1 MNTDNIKNQMMK
13 LWKDTFHDSDDYIK
27 LIFDSYFNPDYIAYR
42 IKDDKIISAL
52 LGVPYFFKSKIN
64 PDVSL
69 RGLYLCGLATNPNQR
84 GNGIMSELIEEIN
97 QRAADLKFDFTFLIP
112 ANEGLF
118 KYYSDRGYSESV
130 FRIKNEYFSTHD
142 FKNEYI
148 TKLIS
153 HSHDRKLES
162 GTIINQQEVEKQFHH
177 ELNYYD
183 TIRILKIKNP
193 DSRILSL
200 ISNYISKFESSQH
213 FLMLNHSPEDVA
225 IAADE
230 NQISEG
236 SIIIAINQKG
246 EIIGISFLAIGD
258 DDDITVQYYLYDDIA
273 VKLKMLSEIKNL
285 DILPIL
291 SSENMTIIS
300 SLNPDNIKR
309 TESENQDR
317 DCTIN
322 EKSDAENNSIGKSI
336 IQKSGINSSVE
347 NDNVNK
353 GDLSKSDRG
362 DLSKFT
368 CDEFDNSMGDIAF
381 KEGDNHQH
389 QEIHSQIKES
399 CSLQT
404 LNSKSIETIQHG
416 NTSTETNYSANIS
429 GINVSVEED
438 LIDNADATQSKG
450 LSNLPSSNDESETNQ
465 ENEKRYPDQKG
476 LESYVASYTDN
487 LGSVYAEICQDYPA
501 AKRVEDG
508 ESGSK
513 AGRRRVDKD
522 FLIHCY
528 DNPFTTEVRAA
539 LWSPLYI
546 GGDDRFSA
554 LSSVAAVEAPLTIAS
569 REHCHAMI
577 RLLNPRDILK
587 LCPSD
592 GERKKYPILV
602 EDLNG
607 NNEIKIVTNSGDY
620 IVNCQITNQNHTN
633 HGYLQEDGIVKIT
646 LKELSDILF
655 RRPGSSKIAD
665 EALGLPEIPLFIGLM
680 LD

>member
-52 LGVPYFFKSKIN
+52 LGVPYSFKSKIN

-97 QRAADLKFDFTFLIP
+97 KRAADLKFDFTFLIP

-162 GTIINQQEVEKQFHH
+162 GTIINQKEVEKQFHR

-183 TIRILKIKNP
+183 TIRVLKIKNP
-193 DSRILSL
+193 DSRILRL

-225 IAADE
+225 IAIDE
-230 NQISEG
+230 NEISEG

-273 VKLKMLSEIKNL
+273 VKFKMLSEIKNL

-300 SLNPDNIKR
+300 SSNPDNIKR
-309 TESENQDR
+309 TESDNQDR

-322 EKSDAENNSIGKSI
+322 EKSDAKNNPIGKYI
-336 IQKSGINSSVE
+336 IQKLGINSSVE
-347 NDNVNK
+347 NENVNK
-353 GDLSKSDRG
+353 GGLSKSDRG

-368 CDEFDNSMGDIAF
+368 GDEFDNSKGDIAL
-381 KEGDNHQH
+381 KEGDNHQQ

-399 CSLQT
+399 WSHQSLDSEST
-404 LNSKSIETIQHG
+404 ETIQHG
-416 NTSTETNYSANIS
+416 NVSTETDYSSNIS
-429 GINVSVEED
+429 GIKVSEED
-438 LIDNADATQSKG
+438 LIDNAYATQSKG
-450 LSNLPSSNDESETNQ
+450 LLNSPSSNDDSETNQ
-465 ENEKRYPDQKG
+465 EDEKRHPDQQG
-476 LESYVASYTDN
+476 LENFEASYTDN

-508 ESGSK
+508 DSVSK

-539 LWSPLYI
+539 LWSTLYI

-569 REHCHAMI
+569 REHCYTMI
-577 RLLNPRDILK
+577 RLLNPCDILK

-592 GERKKYPILV
+592 GERIKYPILV

-607 NNEIKIVTNSGDY
+607 NKEIKIVTNSGDY

-633 HGYLQEDGIVKIT
+633 YGYLQEDGIVKIT

-665 EALGLPEIPLFIGLM
+665 EALGLPKIPLFIGLM